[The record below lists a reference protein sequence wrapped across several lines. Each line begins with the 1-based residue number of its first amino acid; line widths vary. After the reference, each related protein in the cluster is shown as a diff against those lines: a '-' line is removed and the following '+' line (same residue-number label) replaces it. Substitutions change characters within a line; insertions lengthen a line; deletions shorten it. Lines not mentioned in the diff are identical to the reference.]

1 MLEPA
6 CHRCLTVVG
15 LVCLCASSWGAEP
28 TALSDTVRLSAASV
42 TERRTVQV
50 SGWMQQVD
58 TLDFRRQGVTSVAD
72 ALGRLPGVT
81 VRDYGGAG
89 GLKTVAVR
97 GFSASHTLVAY
108 DGIPLG
114 DTRGGQVDVGR
125 FALADLQS
133 LRLSTAAASAFPQS
147 ARQAA
152 AASTVDLQTYNAFPT
167 DLRPHLSARLAAG
180 SFGHVEPAFAYAQ
193 RLSSRFGMSVAG
205 SYYRARNNYPYT
217 VTNGPDV
224 LRLRRQNSRME
235 RAVAEASAK
244 WLPAEGQSV
253 EAKAYFYDDHR
264 QLPGPRILYNEENHE
279 RQSSREAFG
288 QLAYRNRLAPTV
300 DLTVR
305 AKFAYQD
312 SRYADYDDTYPDGSI
327 RQDYREREAYVSAAV
342 AWHPLRALS
351 LSLATDY
358 AYATLGSNQP
368 DEDGARRHSVWQNVA
383 MRWRADGLTA
393 TVALTAQQFANSVE
407 AGEAGRNLSRLT
419 PALHVEW
426 RPRRVALLRLR
437 AYYKETYRPPTFTE
451 NYYYHYG
458 STRLLPER
466 ARQLGAGLTLTA
478 WQGAVTFSADA
489 YHNTVRD
496 KITAVPVNL
505 YLWRMTNTGLTDVWG
520 ADAAL
525 SARYAVARGH
535 LVALSARYAF
545 QRIVDRTTPGTSTY
559 GKQLPYTPEHSGGA
573 SVAYES
579 PWVGVAVYANAVA
592 ERFSLPS
599 HIEGTRLAP
608 YAEWGAALYRE
619 FRLRP
624 VTLSL
629 RLDATNLFDKQY
641 EVVARY
647 PMPGR
652 AFLFTVGVKW

>member
-58 TLDFRRQGVTSVAD
+58 TLDFRRQGLTSVAD

-288 QLAYRNRLAPTV
+288 QLVYRNRLAPTV

-383 MRWRADGLTA
+383 MRWRAGGLTA
-393 TVALTAQQFANSVE
+393 TVSLTAQQFANSVE

-426 RPRRVALLRLR
+426 RPRRAALLRLR

-545 QRIVDRTTPGTSTY
+545 QRVVDRTTPGTSTY

-608 YAEWGAALYRE
+608 YAEWGGALYRE

>member
-58 TLDFRRQGVTSVAD
+58 TLDFRRQGLTSVAD

-217 VTNGPDV
+217 VTNGSDV

-264 QLPGPRILYNEENHE
+264 QFPGPRILYNEENHE

-383 MRWRADGLTA
+383 MRWRAGGLTA
-393 TVALTAQQFANSVE
+393 TVSLTAQQFANSVE

-426 RPRRVALLRLR
+426 RPRRAALLRLR

-545 QRIVDRTTPGTSTY
+545 QRVVDRTTPGTSTY

>member
-58 TLDFRRQGVTSVAD
+58 TLDFRRQGLTSVAD

-133 LRLSTAAASAFPQS
+133 LRLFTAAVSAFPQS

-383 MRWRADGLTA
+383 MRWRAGGLTA
-393 TVALTAQQFANSVE
+393 TVSLTAQQFANSVE
-407 AGEAGRNLSRLT
+407 AGE
-419 PALHVEW
+419 PEW
-426 RPRRVALLRLR
+426 RPRRAALLRLR

-545 QRIVDRTTPGTSTY
+545 QRVVDRTTPGTSTY